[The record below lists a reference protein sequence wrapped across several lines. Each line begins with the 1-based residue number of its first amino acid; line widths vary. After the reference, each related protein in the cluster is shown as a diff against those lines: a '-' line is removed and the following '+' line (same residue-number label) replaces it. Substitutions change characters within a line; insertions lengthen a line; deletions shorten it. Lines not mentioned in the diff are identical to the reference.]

1 MSLTRRMFLGGLC
14 TCGAGGLLACTP
26 TDPGRPR
33 LDGGLGGQSD
43 LSPRN
48 QPGQR
53 HGTDADPDAGMRET
67 FDGMERR
74 TQTSRYRVR
83 GAKVNAYV
91 GGIVQRMSGEFASDI
106 RTYIIRVPHFN
117 ASQAPNGMMQ
127 VWTGLLVRCTNEAQ
141 MAAVLGHEIGHYTR
155 AHGRERHAVWR
166 RNADLG
172 QALAMLLGAAGAPQ
186 AAELNNLLLTA
197 SGFGYNRENER
208 EADEIGIR
216 LLAEHGLSPIE
227 AARNWENIAA
237 ESEARGLSR
246 NQSLLF
252 STHPSDDERM
262 ANLRRRADELPAGE
276 RNAERYRDGIS
287 EIREYIFEEQI
298 RTGIHASTIV
308 IADRWLA
315 EFAGDG
321 LALYAKGEALRL
333 RATAGDEEAAA
344 TALDAAIR
352 DAHAPANAWRGYGLL
367 RRKLGQEAEA
377 RELLNEYLRRA
388 PNAPDRDLVRRSLAG

>member
-1 MSLTRRMFLGGLC
+1 MSLSRRMFLGGLC

-33 LDGGLGGQSD
+33 LDAGMGGQSD

-48 QPGQR
+48 QPGLR
-53 HGTDADPDAGMRET
+53 PGTDADVEAGLRET

-74 TQTSRYRVR
+74 MQTSRYRVR
-83 GAKVNAYV
+83 EAKVNAYV
-91 GGIVQRMSGEFASDI
+91 GGIVRQMAGEFAPDI
-106 RTYIIRVPHFN
+106 RTYIVRVPDFN
-117 ASQAPNGMMQ
+117 ATQAPNGMMQ

-155 AHGRERHAVWR
+155 AHSRERHAVWR
-166 RNADLG
+166 RNADIG
-172 QALAMLLGAAGAPQ
+172 QALGILLGAAGAPQ
-186 AAELNNLLLTA
+186 AADLNNVLLTA
-197 SGFGYNRENER
+197 SGFGYNREHER
-208 EADEIGIR
+208 ESDEIGIR

-227 AARNWENIAA
+227 AARNWENVAA
-237 ESEARGLSR
+237 ESEARGLPRSH
-246 NQSLLF
+246 SLLF

-262 ANLRRRADELPAGE
+262 AHLRRRAGELPTGQAQ
-276 RNAERYRDGIS
+276 AARYREGIS
-287 EIREYIFEEQI
+287 EIREYIFEEQV
-298 RTGIHASTIV
+298 RTGVHASTIV

-315 EFAGDG
+315 EFPDDG

-333 RATAGDEEAAA
+333 RMKTGDDEAAA
-344 TALDAAIR
+344 AAFDAAIR
-352 DAHAPANAWRGYGLL
+352 NVHAPANAWRGYGLL